1 MVYIS
6 WMIWGYPQWLRTPSS
21 IEITTKK
28 NTPAPWTLICTTSHT
43 WRPSPPEAKVSRRHQ
58 HGRAHATPG
67 PFERHNFCAQRDKK
81 IFVSILKLLKFT
93 GFPWRMIFVG
103 PGNHGCLPYDDVSWG
118 CFFLFR
124 EKGILYQVHRYQHI
138 LESRYCIPIK
148 RRRHRI
154 PISQVAEA
162 ARSHTTSKAQCCKP
176 RAREQWTPL
185 LVCFIGYNSLV
196 SSQINPVNHFRNK
209 QEIRICIQY
218 IMCIY
223 ICVCVNG
230 YIYMYIYLY
239 IHIMTYININSLVWS
254 RRDGT
259 RRQRR
264 SRSSHH
270 RLRDPAAPAGD
281 CCLCCYCYHMNLQK
295 LFSLWLL

>member
-1 MVYIS
+1 MFT
-6 WMIWGYPQWLRTPSS
+6 IWWRFLR
-21 IEITTKK
+21 
-28 NTPAPWTLICTTSHT
+28 
-43 WRPSPPEAKVSRRHQ
+43 V
-58 HGRAHATPG
+58 
-67 PFERHNFCAQRDKK
+67 
-81 IFVSILKLLKFT
+81 
-93 GFPWRMIFVG
+93 
-103 PGNHGCLPYDDVSWG
+103 
-118 CFFLFR
+118 FFLFR

-148 RRRHRI
+148 RRRRHRI

-223 ICVCVNG
+223 IYVCVCKWI
-230 YIYMYIYLY
+230 YIYVYIYLY